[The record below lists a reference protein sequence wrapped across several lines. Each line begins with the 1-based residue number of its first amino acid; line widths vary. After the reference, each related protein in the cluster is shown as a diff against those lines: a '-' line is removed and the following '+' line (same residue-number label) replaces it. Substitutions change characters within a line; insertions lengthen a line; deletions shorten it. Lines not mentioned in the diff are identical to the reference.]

1 MARKST
7 LQAVEP
13 IAEELGAM
21 TLEATTEE
29 AKSQQ
34 LRVIR
39 ENELADIDQ
48 QFALAPYERARVAEE
63 IRFYLNRSCEAMLE
77 AGRRLVQAKENEP
90 VGQWLG
96 LLNDINIAPR
106 TAQQLM
112 QAAVKFTGGARAKLA
127 DLGRTKLLDL
137 MVEDDDDLDALADG
151 GTIAGLTL
159 DDVDKMTSRELR
171 QKLREERLKK
181 DEEREVLEKMLAD
194 KSKKID
200 QLDMALAKKDKVT
213 KRDTEAALQ
222 AQIKAQSAAIE
233 YAATQTLNGLLDL
246 QKLAREI
253 EQNAELPEE
262 LLFAATQALDRIQHR
277 INDMRSG
284 MAVLPDMSPI
294 EDDWVTQ
301 AEQAGIA

>member
-7 LQAVEP
+7 LKTVDPIVED
-13 IAEELGAM
+13 LGAM
-21 TLEATTEE
+21 TPAAVREE
-29 AKSQQ
+29 GQAQQ
-34 LRVIR
+34 LRVMH
-39 ENELADIDQ
+39 EQNMQKIDQ
-48 QFALAPYERARVAEE
+48 QYELVPYDRTRVSDE
-63 IRFYLNRSCEAMLE
+63 IRFYLNVTGQAAFEV
-77 AGRRLVQAKENEP
+77 GRRLVQMKSNEES
-90 VGQWLG
+90 GQWLK
-96 LLNDINIAPR
+96 LLEAVGISPR
-106 TAQQLM
+106 TAQQYM
-112 QAAVKFTGGARAKLA
+112 QVARVLSEGTYSKIEKLGYSKVVELISESSETLSEIENDT
-127 DLGRTKLLDL
+127 DLF
-137 MVEDDDDLDALADG
+137 DAIDRMSA
-151 GTIAGLTL
+151 
-159 DDVDKMTSRELR
+159 MELR
-171 QKLREERLKK
+171 RRLREERIKK

-277 INDMRSG
+277 INDMRG
-284 MAVLPDMSPI
+284 TMATLPDMSPI
-294 EDDWVTQ
+294 DSDDWVTQ

>member
-7 LQAVEP
+7 LKTVDPIVED
-13 IAEELGAM
+13 LGAM
-21 TLEATTEE
+21 TPAAVLEEGQA
-29 AKSQQ
+29 QQ
-34 LRVIR
+34 LRVMH
-39 ENELADIDQ
+39 EQNMQKIDQ
-48 QFALAPYERARVAEE
+48 QYELVPYDRTRVSDE
-63 IRFYLNRSCEAMLE
+63 IRFYLNVTGQAAFEV
-77 AGRRLVQAKENEP
+77 GRRLVQMKSNEES
-90 VGQWLG
+90 GQWLK
-96 LLNDINIAPR
+96 LLEAVGISPR
-106 TAQQLM
+106 TAQQYM
-112 QAAVKFTGGARAKLA
+112 QVARVLSEGTYSKIEKLGYSKVVELISESSETLSEIENDT
-127 DLGRTKLLDL
+127 DLF
-137 MVEDDDDLDALADG
+137 DAIDRMSA
-151 GTIAGLTL
+151 
-159 DDVDKMTSRELR
+159 MELR
-171 QKLREERLKK
+171 RRLREERIKK
-181 DEEREVLEKMLAD
+181 DEEREVLEIMLDD

-294 EDDWVTQ
+294 EDDWIAQ